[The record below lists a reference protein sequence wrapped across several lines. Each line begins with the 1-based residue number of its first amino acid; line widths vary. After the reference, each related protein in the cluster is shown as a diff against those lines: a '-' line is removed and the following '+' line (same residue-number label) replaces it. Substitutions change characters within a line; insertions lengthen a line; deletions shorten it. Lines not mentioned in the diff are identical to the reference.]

1 MADNPSRKF
10 KFISPGVFIDEI
22 DNSQLPASPADTG
35 PVVIGRSFK
44 GPGMTPVTITS
55 FSDFVDTFGEPL
67 PGGQGGDTWREGNK
81 TAPTYGAYAAQAW
94 LRNNPTL
101 TYVRLLGEQ
110 HPDLTSDS
118 GEAGFKIGAMDATS
132 LTDLTKGGA
141 WGLYVWPSASAG
153 SNDGGPATTGSLA
166 AIMYLKDGGG
176 RVQLSGSMIDPVDGS
191 TPHPTGSSCLLI
203 PSNSDGTLVI
213 QNITAGGVGPSS
225 GTKYRVSLDPSRPDF
240 IRKVVNV
247 NPTTLND
254 NITSTSGQQ
263 NLFVGESFERALTI
277 SGSNSIGTLG
287 TSGATSGNSLG
298 NSYWAAIMPMRNIS
312 DHSDQQNDM
321 RLASQKA
328 TTGWFFAQDTSTLP
342 GAYDVS
348 NMQKLF
354 RLEARTG
361 GEWVQNEVKISV
373 ANITAPQGAFEE
385 YGTFSVLV
393 RRLKDQDNAPAIL
406 ERWDNLSLNPASP
419 NYIAKQIGDQYESYD
434 TITKTNR
441 QYGQYSNRSK
451 YIRVVM
457 DDSVERGTTNAV
469 FLPFGVFGP
478 LKYRDWGWISGS
490 GGFSDVTAHAS
501 ASHTNLQTITDGG
514 DTTRFAVGGGYQDT
528 VFDNDANNILSI
540 QSASNA
546 NDQLRLSCV
555 YPSVPLRQL
564 DTWGSP
570 KTPKNVYWGA
580 WTHRTDTDTTF
591 NDSVPDMLRIRCKNL
606 NPTDPANTSR
616 DLALPLASGSL
627 GGADPLEI
635 AWAFS
640 LDNVSGT
647 FDTANNNA
655 VVDGSG
661 QYNAEYRTAGKSL
674 TAQSQSVNGVSYQNV
689 LDAGYDRFSTV
700 LFGGFDGFDV
710 TERDPFRNSG
720 ISATATEKTSYELA
734 TLKRAVNIIADADQ
748 VQYNLASI
756 PGVTNQQATQH
767 LLDTV
772 EDRGDALAIIDIENV
787 YLPDTENANTEAE
800 RNNFTITQAV
810 TSLRDRNIN
819 TSYGATYAP
828 WVLIQDTSNS
838 RTLWAPPSVVALGAL
853 STTDRD
859 AAPWYA
865 PAGFARGGLSEG
877 AGGVPVLE
885 VSRRLSSDDRD
896 VLYDAGINPI
906 AKFPAE
912 GIVVFGQKTLQQT
925 ASALDRINV
934 RRLMIFLKRR
944 ISFIASRLL
953 FAPNTRDTWT
963 RFTGQAI
970 PVLDSVK
977 AQFGIEDFRLIL
989 DESTTTPDLIDRNII
1004 YSKLLVKPT
1013 RSAEFFAIDFVI
1025 TNSGA
1030 SFED

>member
-1 MADNPSRKF
+1 LADNPSRKF

-287 TSGATSGNSLG
+287 TSGATSGNGLG

>member
-287 TSGATSGNSLG
+287 TSGATSGNGLG